1 MNDMNNGITLV
12 LGGVGVRGIANIG
25 VLQVLR
31 DHQVPIKKI
40 VTTGINSVIAAHY
53 GLGRDL
59 EELSERFA
67 RFFIDNDRYLWGMER
82 LSGIPHNAVRRTV
95 SSIDY
100 FLRQRLFCE
109 VNLKQVSI
117 LSREFVDE
125 RLQSLF
131 GEASTD
137 DLRIPLAVCAIELG
151 GQSMVLLE
159 AGQLIDLV
167 RVGVSFPGVFP
178 PAQVDG
184 KEYISSILFC
194 ELPLDLMTAADRPIV
209 AIDLPSPIDPHPPRT
224 LLEIIARTD
233 EVRSHA
239 IKQRLLSRADTVV
252 RLDALKKFSWGG
264 YRHVNQLVTQA
275 RTAMEEKVNL
285 VQTAGSINYP
295 VD

>member
-1 MNDMNNGITLV
+1 MNSGITLV

-31 DHQVPIKKI
+31 DHQIPIKKI

-53 GLGRDL
+53 GMGRDL
-59 EELSERFA
+59 EGLSDQFA

-82 LSGIPHNAVRRTV
+82 LSGIPRSAVRRTAG
-95 SSIDY
+95 SIDY

-109 VNLKQVSI
+109 MNLKRVSI
-117 LSREFVDE
+117 LPREFVDE
-125 RLQSLF
+125 RLQALF

-137 DLRIPLAVCAIELG
+137 ELRIPLAVCAIELG
-151 GQSMVLLE
+151 RQNTVLLE
-159 AGQLIDLV
+159 TGRLIDLV
-167 RVGVSFPGVFP
+167 RIGVSFPGVFP

-194 ELPLDLMTAADRPIV
+194 ELPLDMLSTADRPIV
-209 AIDLPSPIDPHPPRT
+209 AIDLPSPTDLRPPRS

-239 IKQRLLSRADTVV
+239 IKQRFLSRADTVIS
-252 RLDALKKFSWGG
+252 LDGLKKFSWGG
-264 YRHVNQLVTQA
+264 YRRVNRLITQA
-275 RTAMEEKVNL
+275 RAAMEEKVDL
-285 VQTAGSINYP
+285 INAADSVSHP
-295 VD
+295 AD